1 MDDVEHSGGLKIFES
16 NHKFREKKHW
26 CKNVRVAVKILRPC
40 REKNYKKNLP
50 PVRNFERLNLHGIN
64 RLDSKKLKENFY

>member
-26 CKNVRVAVKILRPC
+26 CKNVKVAVKILMPC
-40 REKNYKKNLP
+40 RENNLP
-50 PVRNFERLNLHGIN
+50 HLNC
-64 RLDSKKLKENFY
+64 SKL